1 MGGVDRGRE
10 QKVSRQMQAILML
23 AEYPLLA
30 PFLKPVIDVENET
43 VDFDQIDYG
52 LLSGGGK
59 AAVSWAHS
67 IWVDKVI
74 PGLRDP
80 FDGFGVM
87 NRDLQRLVLM
97 ALMHRWS

>member
-1 MGGVDRGRE
+1 MGGMNRARE
-10 QKVSRQMQAILML
+10 RKVSRQMQAILML

-30 PFLKPVIDVENET
+30 PILNPVIDLENES
-43 VDFDQIDYG
+43 VHFAQIDYG
-52 LLSGGGK
+52 VLSGGGK
-59 AAVSWAHS
+59 AAISWAHS
-67 IWVDKVI
+67 IWADEVI
-74 PGLRDP
+74 PGMRDP